1 MVAKGGLLVLILVV
15 LLVRMRGCFPT
26 GYRELEL
33 LMSYRDAEDTGLL
46 GFYVMY
52 SPPRPKKLS
61 RCDTLLRTR
70 TLILLLL
77 LIGCIESHPGEFYKY
92 HFYHL
97 LLCCLEK
104 QDYAYCPENIIVSSR
119 ISKAVLC
126 QIFKL
131 FGFSLKF

>member
-1 MVAKGGLLVLILVV
+1 MVAKGGLLVLILVS
-15 LLVRMRGCFPT
+15 LLVRKSTPIERCCFPT
-26 GYRELEL
+26 GYRELEP

-92 HFYHL
+92 YFYHL
-97 LLCCLEK
+97 SPRCLEK
-104 QDYAYCPENIIVSSR
+104 
-119 ISKAVLC
+119 
-126 QIFKL
+126 
-131 FGFSLKF
+131 